1 MQLVFRILLIF
12 ICAMGLALTAV
23 AAFAQSGAQPVPAD
37 VPYVEDPLPVESV
50 GGTPAPP
57 AADSET
63 AVPVRHQF
71 LDQGATMSV
80 GKAEKGVVDGQD
92 THILPMEDMY
102 SGVMVP
108 DGRGGYVWMGPRQPM
123 VPQDPNNVAARELK
137 LIVKELA
144 DQLAEGPIAPGV
156 TATMALPTS
165 FVSQDNFDETSSF
178 GRYLSEQMMYEF
190 ARRGYQ
196 VNEYRLD
203 SAINSR
209 PGQGDFLLSRR
220 VAGPTRQRRGVA
232 ILVGTYYSDHY
243 NVFVNARLVEAT
255 TGRVLRAGNV
265 VFPQTMV
272 SKQMLSNTTRT
283 LEQAYVGVKDYD
295 TMVGQSR
302 LTDIDKGFDVR

>member
-1 MQLVFRILLIF
+1 MQLVIRILSIFLI
-12 ICAMGLALTAV
+12 ATALALYAV
-23 AAFAQSGAQPVPAD
+23 AAFAQVGAQPVPTD
-37 VPYVEDPLPVESV
+37 SVPMVEPPLAVESV
-50 GGTPAPP
+50 SPQPP
-57 AADSET
+57 AADSQQ
-63 AVPVRHQF
+63 AARIAHQY
-71 LDQGATMSV
+71 LDQGAAMGV
-80 GKAEKGVVDGQD
+80 GKAQKGVVSGQE

-102 SGVMVP
+102 SGTMVP

-123 VPQDPNNVAARELK
+123 VPQDPDNVAARELK
-137 LIVKELA
+137 LIIKELA

-178 GRYLSEQMMYEF
+178 GRYFGEQMIYEF
-190 ARRGYQ
+190 VRRGYQ

-220 VAGPTRQRRGVA
+220 VAGPSRQHRGMA
-232 ILVGTYYSDHY
+232 ILVGTYYADRQ

-265 VFPQTMV
+265 VFPQTLV
-272 SKQMLSNTTRT
+272 SKQMLANTTRT
-283 LEQAYVGVKDYD
+283 LEQEFVNLRDYD
-295 TMVGQSR
+295 TMVGRSN
-302 LTDIDKGFDVR
+302 LTDIDKGFDIR